1 MKDTVAS
8 YDTLANLFERV
19 QFFLKRLNCYTGIP
33 ITTEMTELLGKIM
46 AQVVLILGLS
56 VKLMRERRI
65 SESIHLAYP
74 FVADLWLRNIFEETG
89 GSDGR

>member
-1 MKDTVAS
+1 MMK
-8 YDTLANLFERV
+8 
-19 QFFLKRLNCYTGIP
+19 
-33 ITTEMTELLGKIM
+33 
-46 AQVVLILGLS
+46 
-56 VKLMRERRI
+56 ERRI